1 MTETTLH
8 RADSADLWSA
18 ARALVA
24 EYAASLELDLAFQN
38 FRHELDSLPQEYG
51 PPDGCFL
58 LAARDGRFVGCGG
71 VRRYSEGDCEMKR
84 LYVARAHRGAG
95 VARLVADALIRHA
108 RQRGYRSMLLD

>member
-38 FRHELDSLPQEYG
+38 FRHELDSPAGIRTARRLLPAG
-51 PPDGCFL
+51 R
-58 LAARDGRFVGCGG
+58 ARRS
-71 VRRYSEGDCEMKR
+71 VRRVRRRPAILRRR
-84 LYVARAHRGAG
+84 L
-95 VARLVADALIRHA
+95 
-108 RQRGYRSMLLD
+108 